1 MALAEGDAD
10 MSLLLPRRS
19 RVAVLTL
26 ALLTLI
32 SLPTL
37 RIERIPGNALT
48 PSIAWAGG
56 SPDETLKPPDAPP
69 TTTPPKSAAITRL
82 GYSGTDATTLGTK
95 RSTTRLTALQRW
107 QLFVSVFRT
116 FATRF

>member
-1 MALAEGDAD
+1 
-10 MSLLLPRRS
+10 MSLLPRSS
-19 RVAVLTL
+19 RVAVL
-26 ALLTLI
+26 ALVLFSLI

-37 RIERIPGNALT
+37 RIDRIPGNALT

-56 SPDETLKPPDAPP
+56 SPDETLKPSDGPP
-69 TTTPPKSAAITRL
+69 PTTPPKSASITRL
-82 GYSGTDATTLGTK
+82 GYAGVDATAATH
-95 RSTTRLTALQRW
+95 RPFTRLTALQRW